1 MPNHSLRPNFMN
13 HISIRSKSSLFGVL
27 HSICL
32 FAAGMLCQGQMPLDL
47 VNAERAKILEG
58 VKSVPK
64 IGVPGPVGIWGQIAF
79 PILSAPDKDGIEIA
93 VAAAA
98 AYGKGR
104 IILFGQNGYLGGN
117 GGGDHAQLLENCVK
131 WAGNKAK
138 PRIGLKGVKS
148 DVLAG
153 RGYQAEEFSLVEKTS
168 LSSFDVVIINTQGV
182 TSAEEGAALMEHIKN
197 GGGFIG
203 GMTGWAYSQ
212 TSGGK
217 DLVISHGVNQALMAA
232 GVANTDMSA
241 FDQLRSFEARVE
253 LPAMM
258 NASEAIS
265 AIKKQ
270 REGGPAL
277 TPERMRQGMNA
288 IQIAMA
294 AQPPDRSSLKNAV
307 AAALGSAGA
316 DVPIPTQQAPLT
328 DTQHAAARLRLGMET
343 RMLRL
348 MGVDGVKAHP
358 AHGAFPGEAPAEA
371 PRASVEIIL
380 TPSIPGWHST
390 GLYAAAGEPVTVSIP
405 EKYADKGYAVR
416 IGCHSDTLYHLDKWQ
431 RAPDITRSDTLAAAT
446 TKTASAFGG
455 LIYIEV
461 PGRARED
468 APFSVT
474 ILGGIQAPFFVL
486 GKDSDET
493 WKTLRQRPAPWAELA
508 CDKMI
513 VTCPA
518 EVARAIQNPTE
529 LMTFWKAVV
538 EAQDEITGQA
548 AERRRPE
555 RIVAD
560 VQISAGYMHSGYP
573 IMIPTTAAPEMVT
586 LNRLKF
592 PGWGFYHEIGHNH
605 QRPVFTF
612 EGTGEVT
619 NNVIGMYCY
628 EAVLKKDW
636 LIGHGGISE
645 ESRRGHI
652 KKIKASTNKWQ
663 TWKSDPFLALTTYIQ
678 LIQEFGWES
687 WRKYL
692 HSFAGTDFGPLPKDD
707 EDARDQFLI
716 RYSKITNKNLGP
728 FFEFWGIPVSLS
740 AKAEAGKLEIWMP
753 HGL

>member
-1 MPNHSLRPNFMN
+1 MQNTRLLSWIGP
-13 HISIRSKSSLFGVL
+13 IRQIGL
-27 HSICL
+27 ICL
-32 FAAGMLCQGQMPLDL
+32 FGASAVLNAQMPPAL

-64 IGVPGPVGIWGQIAF
+64 LGAPGPVGIWGQIAF
-79 PILSAPDKDGIEIA
+79 PILSAPDKDGVEIA
-93 VAAAA
+93 VGAAA

-104 IILFGQNGYLGGN
+104 IILFGQNAYLSGD
-117 GGGDHAQLLENCVK
+117 GGGDHAQLIENCVM

-138 PRIGLKGVKS
+138 PRIGLKGVKGAA
-148 DVLAG
+148 LAQ
-153 RGYQAEEFSLVEKTS
+153 RGLKAEEFSTVEKKN
-168 LSSFDVVIINTQGV
+168 LSDYDVVILNTQGV
-182 TSAEEGAALMEHIKN
+182 VSAEEGAALIEYIKG

-203 GMTGWAYSQ
+203 GMTGWAYGQ

-217 DLVISHGVNQALMAA
+217 DLATSHGVNQAIMAA

-258 NASEAIS
+258 NASEAIT

-270 REGGPAL
+270 REGGPTL
-277 TPERMRQGMNA
+277 TPEQMKQGMNA

-294 AQPPDRSSLKNAV
+294 AQPPDRSNLKNAV
-307 AAALGSAGA
+307 AAALGNAGTDA
-316 DVPIPTQQAPLT
+316 PIPTAKAPLN

-348 MGVDGVKAHP
+348 MSAEGIKAHP
-358 AHGAFPGEAPAEA
+358 AHVEFPGKAPENA
-371 PRASVEIIL
+371 PRTGAEIAI
-380 TPSIPGWHST
+380 TPSISGWHST
-390 GLYAAAGEPVTVSIP
+390 GLYAVAGEPITVTIP
-405 EKYADKGYAVR
+405 EKFADKGYAVR
-416 IGCHSDTLYHLDKWQ
+416 IGCHSDTLYHLDKWE
-431 RAPDITRSDTLAAAT
+431 RAPDITRSDTLATAT

-461 PGRARED
+461 PGRAKDDEPFTVAIKD
-468 APFSVT
+468 A
-474 ILGGIQAPFFVL
+474 IAAPLFVL
-486 GKDSDET
+486 GKDDDAK
-493 WKTLRQRPAPWAELA
+493 WKEIRQRPAPWAEMA

-513 VTCPA
+513 ISFPR
-518 EVARAIQNPTE
+518 EVAQAINNPTE
-529 LMTFWKAVV
+529 LMQFWKATV
-538 EAQDEITGQA
+538 EAQDDVSNQA
-548 AERRRPE
+548 AERTRPE

-573 IMIPTTAAPEMVT
+573 IMIPTSAAPEMTT
-586 LNRLKF
+586 LTRLKF

-605 QRPVFTF
+605 QRRTFTF
-612 EGTGEVT
+612 DGTGEVT

-636 LIGHGGISE
+636 LIGHGGITE
-645 ESRRGHI
+645 ESRKDHI
-652 KKIKASTNKWQ
+652 KKIKAAKDKWQ

-692 HSFAGTDFGPLPKDD
+692 HSFDSTEYGPEPKGDD
-707 EDARDQFLI
+707 EARDQFLI
-716 RYSKITNKNLGP
+716 RYSKIANKNLGP
-728 FFEFWGIPVSLS
+728 FFDFWGIPVSS
-740 AKAEAGKLEIWMP
+740 AAKAEVSKLEPWMP
-753 HGL
+753 KGL